1 MKPMKEIKEIIEM
14 YFWPYIFPLIPFL
27 VAIPLDAI
35 VLDATRENVVFI
47 VNKVERVVDA
57 GGEGARY
64 LVFTKTETFENTD
77 RWSIGKFNSSDL
89 HGSIEVNKT
98 YTATVVGGRVP
109 ELSWYRNIISIKE
122 K

>member
-1 MKPMKEIKEIIEM
+1 MKPMKIIEM
-14 YFWPYIFPLIPFL
+14 YFWPYIFPFIPFL
-27 VAIPLDAI
+27 IAIPLDAI
-35 VLDATRENVVFI
+35 VLDSTRENIVFV

-57 GGEGARY
+57 NGERARY
-64 LVFTKTETFENTD
+64 LIFTKNETFENTD

-89 HGSIEVNKT
+89 HGSIAVNRT